1 MFSRSPSAWVA
12 HMHQPPTRLLHSV
25 FLTGLSGGAPLATGG
40 GSISHLFSE
49 RDRASAMA
57 LFTLTPL
64 IGELNACENV
74 ESAMSF
80 SRWGPAVRPIA
91 GGFISQSQNKVGICR
106 HRDRLGLGG
115 GNSLL
120 AGLAI
125 LLDIPFPVWIYYK
138 GESIRQRGFELS

>member
-1 MFSRSPSAWVA
+1 
-12 HMHQPPTRLLHSV
+12 
-25 FLTGLSGGAPLATGG
+25 
-40 GSISHLFSE
+40 
-49 RDRASAMA
+49 MA

-115 GNSLL
+115 GNSVILPSCTILTTFADLL
-120 AGLAI
+120 LHWTASRWTRNIIGHPVPRMD
-125 LLDIPFPVWIYYK
+125 LL
-138 GESIRQRGFELS
+138 QRRVYPAKRL